1 MEKREQK
8 NLKGSKA
15 RRLSKPVSIGLVATA
30 LAAIPGCAALVAP
43 LAVKFGADLIAS
55 ASANYS
61 QTYANKV
68 QNLMQGMYSKA
79 VARYQQQPPQDA
91 YASQG
96 GYPPAV
102 GSDPYGS
109 QPGSTQGGTAYAGA
123 TSSYP
128 SNPAQSDPYGS
139 AAGAQGVQ
147 SSPYPAGNSYPSA
160 PGAYGSASPI
170 VFDATILAQ
179 RAGDRAARRTE
190 PRPIQ
195 DGETLRDG
203 GADPRKG
210 DVTKFSFRANCDC
223 FVYVIGADA
232 TGYIAR
238 IFPDPAS
245 GLSNPVQANRQYV
258 VPEGTAWYGLDQ
270 YKGVEQVFFIA
281 SRTPR
286 QDIEGPLSQL
296 AQTPRTAPPQNY
308 RSVRE
313 AATSDASR
321 GLVKVQMGAPS
332 TVQGESGQRYNFTP
346 QSFAAQS
353 GADDV
358 VITRWFNHQ

>member
-1 MEKREQK
+1 VDNGEQK
-8 NLKGSKA
+8 KLKS
-15 RRLSKPVSIGLVATA
+15 SSPVRIGAVAAAIA
-30 LAAIPGCAALVAP
+30 LIPGCAALVAP

-55 ASANYS
+55 ASTNYS
-61 QTYANKV
+61 QNYANKV
-68 QNLMQGMYSKA
+68 QNLLQGVYSKA
-79 VARYQQQPPQDA
+79 VARYQQPAPDA

-96 GYPPAV
+96 GYPMA
-102 GSDPYGS
+102 GSSDPYGS
-109 QPGSTQGGTAYAGA
+109 QSAQGGTTYAGA

-128 SNPAQSDPYGS
+128 SSPAQSDPYGS
-139 AAGAQGVQ
+139 AAGVQGAQ

-160 PGAYGSASPI
+160 PSAYGSASPI
-170 VFDATILAQ
+170 VLDATILAQ
-179 RAGDRAARRTE
+179 RASDRAARRTE
-190 PRPIQ
+190 PKPIQ
-195 DGETLRDG
+195 DGDTLRDG

-223 FVYVIGADA
+223 YVYVIGADA

-245 GLSNPVQANRQYV
+245 NLSNPVRANQQYV

>member
-1 MEKREQK
+1 MKNAKQK
-8 NLKGSKA
+8 NPTGSKA
-15 RRLSKPVSIGLVATA
+15 RCLSKPVSIGVVATA
-30 LAAIPGCAALVAP
+30 LAAIAGCAAMVAP

-68 QNLMQGMYSKA
+68 QNLLQGVYSKA
-79 VARYQQQPPQDA
+79 VARYQQPAPDA
-91 YASQG
+91 YASG
-96 GYPPAV
+96 GYPPPA
-102 GSDPYGS
+102 SNDPYGS
-109 QPGSTQGGTAYAGA
+109 STQGGTTYAGA

-128 SNPAQSDPYGS
+128 SSPSDPYGS
-139 AAGAQGVQ
+139 AAGAQPAQ
-147 SSPYPAGNSYPSA
+147 SSPYPAGTAYPSA
-160 PGAYGSASPI
+160 PSAYGSASPI
-170 VFDATILAQ
+170 VLDATILAQ

-190 PRPIQ
+190 PKPIQ

-353 GADDV
+353 GTDDV

>member
-1 MEKREQK
+1 
-8 NLKGSKA
+8 
-15 RRLSKPVSIGLVATA
+15 
-30 LAAIPGCAALVAP
+30 
-43 LAVKFGADLIAS
+43 
-55 ASANYS
+55 
-61 QTYANKV
+61 
-68 QNLMQGMYSKA
+68 
-79 VARYQQQPPQDA
+79 
-91 YASQG
+91 
-96 GYPPAV
+96 
-102 GSDPYGS
+102 
-109 QPGSTQGGTAYAGA
+109 
-123 TSSYP
+123 
-128 SNPAQSDPYGS
+128 
-139 AAGAQGVQ
+139 
-147 SSPYPAGNSYPSA
+147 
-160 PGAYGSASPI
+160 
-170 VFDATILAQ
+170 
-179 RAGDRAARRTE
+179 
-190 PRPIQ
+190 
-195 DGETLRDG
+195 
-203 GADPRKG
+203 
-210 DVTKFSFRANCDC
+210 VTKFSFRANCDC

-353 GADDV
+353 GTDDV

>member
-1 MEKREQK
+1 MEAGVNGEHK
-8 NLKGSKA
+8 NLTGSKA
-15 RRLSKPVSIGLVATA
+15 RRLSKPLSIGLVATA

-55 ASANYS
+55 ASTNYS
-61 QTYANKV
+61 QNYANKV
-68 QNLMQGMYSKA
+68 QNLLQGVYSKA
-79 VARYQQQPPQDA
+79 VARYQQPAPDA

-96 GYPPAV
+96 GYPPA
-102 GSDPYGS
+102 GSSDPYGS
-109 QPGSTQGGTAYAGA
+109 QSPQGGTTYAGA

-128 SNPAQSDPYGS
+128 SSQSDPYGS
-139 AAGAQGVQ
+139 AAGAQGAQ
-147 SSPYPAGNSYPSA
+147 SSPYPAGNAYPSA
-160 PGAYGSASPI
+160 PSAYGSASPI
-170 VFDATILAQ
+170 VLDATILAQ
-179 RAGDRAARRTE
+179 RASDRAARRTE
-190 PRPIQ
+190 PKPIQ

-270 YKGVEQVFFIA
+270 YKGVEQVFFIV

-313 AATSDASR
+313 VATSDASR
-321 GLVKVQMGAPS
+321 GLVKVQMGAQS

-353 GADDV
+353 GTDDV

>member
-1 MEKREQK
+1 MKNAEHN

-15 RRLSKPVSIGLVATA
+15 RRLSKPLSIGLVTTA
-30 LAAIPGCAALVAP
+30 LAAIPGCAAMVAP

-79 VARYQQQPPQDA
+79 VARYQQPAPDA

-96 GYPPAV
+96 GYPPV

-109 QPGSTQGGTAYAGA
+109 QSGTQGGTAYAGA
-123 TSSYP
+123 ASSYP

-139 AAGAQGVQ
+139 AAGAQGYPPAQ
-147 SSPYPAGNSYPSA
+147 SSPYPAGNAYPSA
-160 PGAYGSASPI
+160 PSAYGSASPI
-170 VFDATILAQ
+170 VLDATILAQ
-179 RAGDRAARRTE
+179 RASDRAARRTD
-190 PRPIQ
+190 PKPIQ

-203 GADPRKG
+203 GADPRRG

-286 QDIEGPLSQL
+286 QDIDGPLSQL

-321 GLVKVQMGAPS
+321 GLVKVQMGAQS

>member
-1 MEKREQK
+1 MEAGVDNGEQK
-8 NLKGSKA
+8 KLKGSNPRIWA
-15 RRLSKPVSIGLVATA
+15 VAAAIA
-30 LAAIPGCAALVAP
+30 LIPGCAAMVAP
-43 LAVKFGADLIAS
+43 LAAKFGADLIAS

-68 QNLMQGMYSKA
+68 QDLMQGVYSKA
-79 VARYQQQPPQDA
+79 VARYQTA
-91 YASQG
+91 SNSSSSQG
-96 GYPPAV
+96 GYPAQGAYPTSTA
-102 GSDPYGS
+102 GDPYGAY
-109 QPGSTQGGTAYAGA
+109 GSAQGGTTAGGSAGSSAY
-123 TSSYP
+123 
-128 SNPAQSDPYGS
+128 PAPSDPYGS
-139 AAGAQGVQ
+139 AGGAQQ
-147 SSPYPAGNSYPSA
+147 PYPSA
-160 PGAYGSASPI
+160 NPYPGAYGGTAQI
-170 VFDATILAQ
+170 VLEATILAQ
-179 RAGDRAARRTE
+179 RASDRAARRTE
-190 PRPIQ
+190 PKPIQ
-195 DGETLRDG
+195 DGDTLRDG
-203 GADPRKG
+203 GLDPRKG

-223 FVYVIGADA
+223 YVYVIGADA

-245 GLSNPVQANRQYV
+245 NLSNPVRANQQYV

-296 AQTPRTAPPQNY
+296 AQTPRAAPPQNY

-313 AATSDASR
+313 AAPSDASR
-321 GLVKVQMGAPS
+321 GLVKVQMGAQS